1 MSYEIS
7 LQDDQAI
14 LLVTI
19 TSDFN
24 LGSDIPAIN
33 ADLAAILDSLDRSV
47 TMIADLRDFR
57 LDFASMVSGLAAGTR
72 SSDVV
77 IGHPNIN
84 GYVFVTES
92 SVMKTGAKALGQQQY
107 GGLPVTVVD
116 SLEEALESIEV
127 F

>member
-33 ADLAAILDSLDRSV
+33 AELASILDSLSSPIH
-47 TMIADLRDFR
+47 MIADLRDYK

-72 SSDVV
+72 GSSMVV
-77 IGHPNIN
+77 GHPNISS
-84 GYVFVTES
+84 YVFVTAS
-92 SVMKTGAKALGQQQY
+92 SVMRTGAKALSQPQY
-107 GGLPVTVVD
+107 GGHPVTVVD
-116 SLEEALESIEV
+116 TLDEALALVEA
-127 F
+127 